1 MTAKLISSI
10 RFDGKSIRPVEG
22 EVILLE
28 LTEAEFARLSALGAV
43 VAADKD
49 DLKLGVVAR
58 KLAAVE
64 TVAPETTATEAPKA
78 PGTTATEAPK
88 APAAKATKAKTA
100 ETSEEL

>member
-1 MTAKLISSI
+1 MTAKLINSI

-78 PGTTATEAPK
+78 P
-88 APAAKATKAKTA
+88 AAKATKAKTA

>member
-1 MTAKLISSI
+1 MTAKLINSI

-64 TVAPETTATEAPKA
+64 TVAPETTATEAPKS
-78 PGTTATEAPK
+78 
-88 APAAKATKAKTA
+88 PAAKATKAKTA